1 MTTTPWEEMSR
12 RWRELTEAQ
21 ADATAKW
28 LDSQSQLASA
38 LAGAGATGDPAANA
52 AAMAEV
58 WRSSMALGGTF
69 SRAFPAMEAGGITN
83 EMLTRMLN
91 PLSTTLL
98 GGNQVG
104 DVIRRMTEGPRLAD
118 VGVLERGM
126 AELMDLYVTFQ
137 AAARTY
143 ESIVAGAWTEANRRF
158 ADDISQRAQGG
169 EALRPGQEALRRWM
183 DIANDTLLES
193 QRSPEFL
200 AAQRELLRA
209 GMDFLLA
216 EREFFEKLVEPVGLP
231 TRTEIDEVH
240 RSVWELKRRVREL
253 ERRDAP
259 QPDSARKK
267 KRSGRSAAPAGTT
280 AARAS
285 PREARRKDKR

>member
-1 MTTTPWEEMSR
+1 
-12 RWRELTEAQ
+12 
-21 ADATAKW
+21 
-28 LDSQSQLASA
+28 
-38 LAGAGATGDPAANA
+38 
-52 AAMAEV
+52 
-58 WRSSMALGGTF
+58 
-69 SRAFPAMEAGGITN
+69 
-83 EMLTRMLN
+83 
-91 PLSTTLL
+91 
-98 GGNQVG
+98 
-104 DVIRRMTEGPRLAD
+104 VIRRMTEGPQLAD
-118 VGVLERGM
+118 VGVLERRVV
-126 AELMDLYVTFQ
+126 ELMDFYVTFQ

-143 ESIVAGAWTEANRRF
+143 EGVVAGAWTEANRRF
-158 ADDISQRAQGG
+158 ADDISQRAQAG

-193 QRSPEFL
+193 QRSPAFL

-216 EREFFEKLVEPVGLP
+216 EREFFEKLVESVGLP

-253 ERRDAP
+253 ERRDAS
-259 QPDSARKK
+259 QPDSAQK

-285 PREARRKDKR
+285 RRNARSEDRP